1 MITFKKLSLKELW
14 TSPNFPE
21 LIVQYEAE
29 SSSKHLP
36 PVSPQYEMYSQFEED
51 NSIIFVGAFDNDTLI
66 GFTVT
71 TISYYLHYDGL
82 AADTESLFVLKG
94 YRKGGTG
101 KRLVQAAELYAKQV
115 GAEFFFI
122 TAPVGGALEK
132 AARLF
137 GYEKANTSFIKVLK

>member
-29 SSSKHLP
+29 SSSKHMPL
-36 PVSPQYEMYSQFEED
+36 VDPQYKAYAEYEED
-51 NSIIFVGAFDNDTLI
+51 NNIIFIGAFKKDKLV

-71 TISYYLHYDGL
+71 TISYYLHYNGMV
-82 AADTESLFVLKG
+82 ADTESLFVLKE
-94 YRKGGTG
+94 YRKGRTG
-101 KRLVQAAELYAKQV
+101 KNLIQEAEYYAKQL

-122 TAPVGGALEK
+122 TAPSGGALEK
-132 AARLF
+132 AIRLF
-137 GYEKANTSFIKVLK
+137 GYEKANTSFIKILK